1 MPALLI
7 TSLALGL
14 DNFAV
19 AIAIGLSGVRRATRW
34 RVGVIFGLFEA
45 GMPVLG
51 LVLGHVIAA
60 RLGSATRWGG
70 AGLLIA
76 TGGYGVFQ
84 ALRPAQPADLER
96 SERSWGLWRL
106 LVTGAALSLDNLAVG
121 FALGTYRVGIAA
133 AAIAFGVTSVA
144 MSLAGLELG
153 GKLGPAAGQRGELL
167 GGVVLIGVGAAL
179 AGGLL

>member
-51 LVLGHVIAA
+51 LALGHVIAA
-60 RLGSATRWGG
+60 RLGSATHWGG

-84 ALRPAQPADLER
+84 ALRPAQDAAAD
-96 SERSWGLWRL
+96 SDRSWGIWRVL
-106 LVTGAALSLDNLAVG
+106 ATGAALSLDNLAVG
-121 FALGTYRVGIAA
+121 FALGTNHVDIAA

>member
-19 AIAIGLSGVRRATRW
+19 AVAIGLSGVRGATRW

-51 LVLGHVIAA
+51 LALGHAVAA
-60 RLGSATRWGG
+60 RLGAATHWGG

-76 TGGYGVFQ
+76 TGAYGLFQ
-84 ALRPAQPADLER
+84 ALRPDADPAGSD
-96 SERSWGLWRL
+96 RSWGIWRL
-106 LVTGAALSLDNLAVG
+106 LGTGAALSLDNLAVG
-121 FALGTYRVGIAA
+121 FALGTYRVGMGA
-133 AAIAFGVTSVA
+133 AAIAFGATSVA

-153 GKLGPAAGQRGELL
+153 GKLGPAAGQRGELI
-167 GGVVLIGVGAAL
+167 GAAVLIGVGAAL